1 MNEAAA
7 TENLAAASA
16 PDFSAFS
23 AEDLRGALATGNLD
37 QLSTP
42 VSAGDSSSAD
52 AAAAAAAEPTGV
64 ANDTAPP
71 ADAPN
76 APATE
81 TPEAA
86 PDGAEAAPVVAPEE
100 AAPAAFQFTPDAD
113 EETFARERA
122 AFVEA
127 YELDPATQY
136 LLERQ
141 DKTIGDL
148 RQQLETAAPVEAPPL
163 YSDAV
168 QALEALVTRV
178 QDPLTNRPVPNTE
191 PLVKLLQTSFPQE
204 RPDLDE
210 SFLASPSAK
219 YQGHNL
225 FQEYLRDYGNLD
237 DQGLM
242 TVQQILQNGGKLPTP
257 SFVPEG
263 IDPQV
268 AEAFW
273 QAPNRQALL
282 ESIEAQYEI
291 MRDPLSTTEDKALA
305 RQYVQQVNQTLG
317 QVQYGINART
327 QAQEAQRQQ
336 HQLAQQQIEQAG
348 DQAYAETSAALTRS
362 FSERLAANLDMFDAP
377 AARVTALAYGQ
388 LIVNALGDDVWAP
401 YAQADLAKEG
411 IQFNWNEGR
420 AALKR
425 LHQAERNI
433 AGHVATKA
441 SPAAVEIAKKEK
453 AAAIKDVKRL
463 ELDLMGKISKV
474 AVLGVSK
481 ALETK
486 VTAAPKT
493 PAARPRVAAQNGT
506 SPVPSASASI
516 DAYEGMSPEE
526 LRSRLGRMRAEGGI
540 TL

>member
-204 RPDLDE
+204 LPDLAE

>member
-204 RPDLDE
+204 LPDLAE

-348 DQAYAETSAALTRS
+348 DQAYAETS
-362 FSERLAANLDMFDAP
+362 LDMFDAP